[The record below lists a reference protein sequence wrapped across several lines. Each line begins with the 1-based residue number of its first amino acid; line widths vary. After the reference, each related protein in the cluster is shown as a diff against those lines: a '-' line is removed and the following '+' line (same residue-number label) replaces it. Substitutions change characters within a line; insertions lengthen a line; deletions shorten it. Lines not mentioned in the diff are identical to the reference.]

1 MAEKLVHSRMEIP
14 TGTLLHDAGF
24 QFPVT
29 AGNVF
34 ASVTCPAGSYRI
46 RINRLA
52 YGTGAPSIANN
63 SRLFVGDDEYTLAT
77 GGILGVWYEYDYYV
91 TLNGTT
97 SIELRATGDG
107 SANIGVTA
115 SITAI
120 KLPS

>member
-1 MAEKLVHSRMEIP
+1 MAEGVVHARTELP

-24 QFPVT
+24 QIPVT
-29 AGNVF
+29 AGHVF
-34 ASVTCPAGSYRI
+34 CSVTCPSGSFRI

-63 SRLFVGDDEYTLAT
+63 SRLFVGDDEYTLCT
-77 GGILGVWYEYDYYV
+77 GGILGVWYEYDFYV

-97 SIELRATGDG
+97 AIQLRAVGDG
-107 SANIGVTA
+107 SPNIGVTA

-120 KLPS
+120 KLP